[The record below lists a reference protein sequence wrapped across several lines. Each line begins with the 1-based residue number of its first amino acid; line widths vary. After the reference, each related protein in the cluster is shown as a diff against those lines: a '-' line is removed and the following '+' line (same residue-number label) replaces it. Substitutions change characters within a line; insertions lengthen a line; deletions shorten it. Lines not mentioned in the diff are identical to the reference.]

1 MTVVFGTLTSK
12 GQTTVPAEVR
22 DLLNLRQGDR
32 IRYVISGDR
41 VYIRVKNKHIA
52 DLAGLLH
59 DQNRKPV
66 SIEEI
71 DEAIGEYLVEDDK
84 RITDDWHRYQ
94 HSSKIHPGG

>member
-41 VYIRVKNKHIA
+41 VYIRVKNKRIA

-59 DQNRKPV
+59 DENRKPV
-66 SIEEI
+66 SVEEM
-71 DEAIGEYLVEDDK
+71 DEAIGEYLVDDDK
-84 RITDDWHRYQ
+84 RINDDWHRHQ
-94 HSSKIHPGG
+94 HSSKIRSGG

>member
-41 VYIRVKNKHIA
+41 VYIRVKNKSVE

-59 DQNRKPV
+59 DKTRTPV
-66 SIEEI
+66 SVEEM
-71 DEAIGEYLVEDDK
+71 DEAIGEYLAEDDK
-84 RITDDWHRYQ
+84 RITDDWHRHQ
-94 HSSKIHPGG
+94 RSSKIHSGG